1 MASADLSPPSLSR
14 ADRGSGMREP
24 WYQRHRMALLITAGL
39 LPLYLLWWTVFAT
52 GGGDLA
58 AQQAWAGFAR
68 RYPGSAY
75 SLFWYGGLH
84 TANYSV
90 ISPYLMAAFGV
101 RTVAAA
107 SGLAATFMGV
117 SIIMRSSIRKPLWPA
132 LVVGFSMWCQVVCG
146 RATFMLGVAFGVGAV
161 LAAVGGNSRR
171 RIVAATLCAALATMG
186 SPVAGLF
193 LVVVGAAYLFLRQ
206 WGRALA
212 LILPPFVVVG
222 LTTWLFPF
230 EGEQPMA
237 FVRIFPPVLLCG
249 VVMLAAPRSWKLL
262 KFGAG
267 VYAVGVVLT
276 WLIPTPIGTNV
287 ERFAE
292 IAAPPILLA
301 AVMNRDFTLP
311 KSLRPLRPK
320 RVLETLR
327 RLGSPR
333 PVWSGVK
340 RHHIWQRAV
349 LVTAVVLSL
358 TWVSIKTTADI
369 VAYTKVPTWAV
380 ETDGVVKELNR
391 LGADRT
397 RVEVVPA
404 RDHREAAVL
413 SPYIN
418 MARGWNRQAD
428 VERGR
433 LFYEGRPVSE
443 VEEGAFTSSSYRAWL
458 NHWAVGFVV
467 LYKGDGKPD
476 GAAEREHDLV
486 TSEPSYLDQ
495 VWHDDNW
502 RIYRVK
508 DAVPLVDRPGS
519 VVTADGAHLTVRMS
533 EPGSVIVRVAYS
545 PWLWAEGGCLYKEGD
560 FTRLTVKKAGDIR
573 IASNYGGPSGP
584 QPRCAPDKDAD

>member
-1 MASADLSPPSLSR
+1 MASAELSTPSLSR
-14 ADRGSGMREP
+14 ADRGSGMPEP
-24 WYQRHRMALLITAGL
+24 WHVRYRMPLLITAGV

-58 AQQAWAGFAR
+58 AQEAWAGFAR

-107 SGLAATFMGV
+107 SGIAATWMGV
-117 SIIMRSSIRKPLWPA
+117 AIIMRSGIRKPLWPS
-132 LVVGFSMWCQVVCG
+132 VIVGFSMWCQVVCG

-161 LAAVGGNSRR
+161 LAVTGTATRR
-171 RIVAATLCAALATMG
+171 RVAGATLCAALATMG

-193 LVVVGAAYLFLRQ
+193 LVVVGGAYLLLRE
-206 WGRALA
+206 WGKGLA

-237 FVRIFPPVLLCG
+237 FIRIFPPVLLCG
-249 VVMLAAPRSWKLL
+249 VVILAAPRSWKLL
-262 KFGAG
+262 KVGAA

-301 AVMNRDFTLP
+301 AVLNRKFSTLRL
-311 KSLRPLRPK
+311 LRPSGTPRHFWH
-320 RVLETLR
+320 RTVL
-327 RLGSPR
+327 
-333 PVWSGVK
+333 
-340 RHHIWQRAV
+340 IC
-349 LVTAVVLSL
+349 AVVLSL
-358 TWVSIKTTADI
+358 IWVSVKTTSDI

-391 LGADRT
+391 LGAERT

-443 VEEGAFTSSSYRAWL
+443 VKEGAFTSSSYRAWL

-508 DAVPLVDRPGS
+508 DAVPLVDKPGS

-533 EPGSVIVRVAYS
+533 EPGSVTVRVAYS

-560 FTRLTVKKAGDIR
+560 FTRLTVKKPGDVR

-584 QPRCAPDKDAD
+584 QPKCEPDPDKD

>member
-1 MASADLSPPSLSR
+1 
-14 ADRGSGMREP
+14 MREP
-24 WYQRHRMALLITAGL
+24 WYWRYRMPLLITAGV

-58 AQQAWAGFAR
+58 AQEAWAGFAR

-107 SGLAATFMGV
+107 SGIAATWMAV
-117 SIIMRSSIRKPLWPA
+117 AVIMRSGIRKPLWPSIA
-132 LVVGFSMWCQVVCG
+132 VGFSMWCQVVCG

-161 LAAVGGNSRR
+161 LAVTGTSTRR
-171 RIVAATLCAALATMG
+171 RVAAATLCAALATMG

-193 LVVVGAAYLFLRQ
+193 LVVVGGAYLLLRE
-206 WGRALA
+206 WGKGLA
-212 LILPPFVVVG
+212 LVLPPFVVVG

-249 VVMLAAPRSWKLL
+249 VVILAAPRSWKML
-262 KFGAG
+262 KVGAA

-292 IAAPPILLA
+292 IAAPPIVLA
-301 AVMNRDFTLP
+301 AVLNRKWP
-311 KSLRPLRPK
+311 ALRPLRPSG
-320 RVLETLR
+320 R
-327 RLGSPR
+327 PR
-333 PVWSGVK
+333 
-340 RHHIWQRAV
+340 HIWHRTVLIVAV
-349 LVTAVVLSL
+349 ALSL
-358 TWVSIKTTADI
+358 VWVSIKTTSDI

-391 LGADRT
+391 LGAERT

-443 VEEGAFTSSSYRAWL
+443 VKEGAFSSSSYRAWL

-519 VVTADGAHLTVRMS
+519 VVTADGAHLTVRMA
-533 EPGSVIVRVAYS
+533 EPGSVTVRVAYS

-560 FTRLTVKKAGDIR
+560 FTRLTVTKPGDVR

-584 QPRCAPDKDAD
+584 QPKCAPDGDKD

>member
-1 MASADLSPPSLSR
+1 MASAELSSPSLSR

-24 WYQRHRMALLITAGL
+24 WYWRYRMPLMITAGL

-58 AQQAWAGFAR
+58 AQEAWAGFAR

-107 SGLAATFMGV
+107 SGLAATWMAV
-117 SIIMRSSIRKPLWPA
+117 ALIMRSGIRKPLWPSI
-132 LVVGFSMWCQVVCG
+132 VVGFSLWCQVVCG

-161 LAAVGGNSRR
+161 LAATGPTNRLR
-171 RIVAATLCAALATMG
+171 VAAATACAALATMG

-193 LVVVGAAYLFLRQ
+193 LVVVGAAHLLKRQ
-206 WGRALA
+206 WGPALA

-237 FVRIFPPVLLCG
+237 FIRIFPPVLLCG
-249 VVMLAAPRSWKLL
+249 VVILAAPRSWKLL
-262 KFGAG
+262 KVGAA

-301 AVMNRDFTLP
+301 AVLNRKFPTLRL
-311 KSLRPLRPK
+311 LRPSGTPRHFWH
-320 RVLETLR
+320 RTVL
-327 RLGSPR
+327 
-333 PVWSGVK
+333 
-340 RHHIWQRAV
+340 IC
-349 LVTAVVLSL
+349 AVVLSL
-358 TWVSIKTTADI
+358 IWVSVKTTSDI

-391 LGADRT
+391 LGAERT

-443 VEEGAFTSSSYRAWL
+443 VQEGAFTSSSYRAWL

-467 LYKGDGKPD
+467 LYKGDGRPD

-508 DAVPLVDRPGS
+508 DPVPLVDKPGS

-533 EPGSVIVRVAYS
+533 EPGSVVVRVAYS

-560 FTRLTVKKAGDIR
+560 FTRLTVKKPGDVR

-584 QPRCAPDKDAD
+584 QPKCEEQPDKD